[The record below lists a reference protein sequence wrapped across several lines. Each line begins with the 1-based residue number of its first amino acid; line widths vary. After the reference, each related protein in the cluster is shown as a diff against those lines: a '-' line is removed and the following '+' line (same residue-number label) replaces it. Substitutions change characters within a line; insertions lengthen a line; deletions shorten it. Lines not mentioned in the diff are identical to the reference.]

1 MNKLTLKALL
11 LDTCFFIK
19 TGSHIAPNYKTAK
32 KELCKQLGQKSN
44 ITALQ
49 LLNGLGLVFRDNNI
63 ENEFWQT
70 IDKQQLTHLF

>member
-32 KELCKQLGQKSN
+32 KELCTLLGQKSN
-44 ITALQ
+44 ITAVQ
-49 LLNGLGLVFRDNNI
+49 LLHGLGLVFRDNNI
-63 ENEFWQT
+63 ENEFWNT
-70 IDKQQLTHLF
+70 IDRQKLNNLF